1 MAEFRPSHFGLC
13 VSDLERSL
21 RFYVDGLGF
30 ERGDGFD
37 LDSDAAPGLD
47 RSLEVPGRVQITSQ
61 FVKNDTMT
69 IELLHFAEP
78 GVVGEPSAV
87 RNRRGLTH
95 MSFYVDDVDTAA
107 EHLVAHGATVLSDTR
122 SSVGVEILFLS
133 DPDGVRVELMAVP
146 PSPGSEG

>member
-1 MAEFRPSHFGLC
+1 MADFRPSHFGLC
-13 VSDLERSL
+13 VSDLDRSL

-30 ERGDGFD
+30 EAGEGYD

-47 RSLEVPGRVQITSQ
+47 RSLEVPGRVRIRSQ
-61 FVKNDTMT
+61 FVRNDAMA

-78 GVVGEPSAV
+78 GVVGDPSSA

-95 MSFYVDDVDTAA
+95 LSFWVDDIDSAA
-107 EHLVAHGATVLSDTR
+107 AHLVAHGATVLPDTR

-133 DPDGVRVELMAVP
+133 DPDGVRVELMAP
-146 PSPGSEG
+146 AGEH

>member
-1 MAEFRPSHFGLC
+1 MK
-13 VSDLERSL
+13 
-21 RFYVDGLGF
+21 
-30 ERGDGFD
+30 
-37 LDSDAAPGLD
+37 
-47 RSLEVPGRVQITSQ
+47 ITSQ

-95 MSFYVDDVDTAA
+95 MSFYVDDVDAAA
-107 EHLVAHGATVLSDTR
+107 EHLVAHGATILPDTR

-133 DPDGVRVELMAVP
+133 DPDGVRGAHGAASVAVTRRFP
-146 PSPGSEG
+146 DGRRRTE